1 MTEVGQEGNM
11 KAALYARVSSEK
23 QDVDLSISAQL
34 KALREYAPR
43 NGYEVIQ
50 EYVDEAES
58 GKTSARPKF
67 KEMIF
72 AARRNPRP
80 FDAILVWKY
89 SRFARNREDSIV
101 FKTMLRKNGVKVISI
116 NEPFEDTPTGKL
128 MEAMVESLD
137 EFYSANLSEEVTRG
151 MRESASRGFY
161 VCSSAPYGYS
171 RIKVVDGNKQR
182 IKLEPEPNQ
191 SKVVE
196 RIFNGVLQGKGSVE
210 IAKELN
216 KDGIASPRG
225 KQWVKTTINHMLTNK
240 VYTGTLIWSQTNRKN
255 LAPIK
260 VENAWPAIV
269 DQEKFNQVQEMFKQR
284 APKITHPRRVDSKY
298 LLSGIAKCGHCGKA
312 MVGQDAKSG
321 KFSYYVCGTLSHKG
335 AGSCPARYLNSQQFE
350 RAVVDKIKERI
361 LTRENLIELV
371 RLINDEL
378 DSTSNEYHNSLEVL
392 NNEIADVSNRLER
405 LYDAVETG
413 HLSLGDLAPR
423 IQQLRKRQEQL
434 NIAKI
439 EIDQKLSDRRVELAD
454 MKTVTKYVEDLHDL
468 LNGGSIA
475 EKKTFLRSF
484 IKEAKVTGTEVLLTY
499 TIPMTPNKLT
509 EEKIAVLP
517 IEHLSGPGRYRTYDQ
532 SVMSRPLYH

>member
-1 MTEVGQEGNM
+1 M

-171 RIKVVDGNKQR
+171 RIKVSDGNKQR

-196 RIFNGVLQGKGSVE
+196 RIFDGVLQGKGSVE

-225 KQWVKTTINHMLTNK
+225 KQWAKTTINHMLTNK
-240 VYTGTLIWSQTNRKN
+240 VYTGTLIWSQTSGKN

-269 DQEKFNQVQEMFKQR
+269 DQEKFNRVQEMFKQR

-335 AGSCPARYLNSQQFE
+335 AGSCSARYLNSQQFE

-378 DSTSNEYHNSLEVL
+378 DSTSNEYHNRLEVL

-434 NIAKI
+434 SIAKI
-439 EIDQKLSDRRVELAD
+439 EIEQKLSDRRVELAD

-484 IKEAKVTGTEVLLTY
+484 VKEAKVTGTEVLLTY

-509 EEKIAVLP
+509 EEKISVLP